1 MLAALRD
8 FTKPERKAIGEL
20 IEAVRESFGDPHVH
34 RGTGTRA
41 LGRGLYECRYGLSV
55 RLVFAA
61 YHGLL
66 YFHMIGDHDDVQR
79 FLKAHR

>member
-1 MLAALRD
+1 MLAALRG
-8 FTKPERKAIGEL
+8 FSKSERQAIGAL
-20 IEAVRESFGDPHVH
+20 IEAVRESFGNPHAH

-41 LGRGLYECRYGLSV
+41 LGQGLYECRLGLSV
-55 RLVFAA
+55 RMVFAA

-66 YFHMIGDHDDVQR
+66 YFHMLGNHDDVQR